1 MLKKE
6 KFQTLKDLNDL
17 WPGAAVPRFDFGWS
31 RDLRP
36 SGVGT
41 QDPGIRETGEMRLR
55 SLNGNNNNNTIN
67 INDTDINNT
76 TNINATNM
84 NNNNIKQ
91 YYC

>member
-1 MLKKE
+1 M
-6 KFQTLKDLNDL
+6 NDL
-17 WPGAAVPRFDFGWS
+17 WPAAAGPRFDFGRS

-41 QDPGIRETGEMRLR
+41 QDPGTRETGEMRLR
-55 SLNGNNNNNTIN
+55 SLNGINNNNTIIIN
-67 INDTDINNT
+67 INDTNINNT
-76 TNINATNM
+76 TNINDTNM